1 MLRMCFVCMH
11 MCTFLGFKST
21 FSTIHKLV
29 FNDLTYEINDIH
41 CRHLDGN
48 HKLIRWRFVI
58 HGGIDGFSRTVVF
71 LKASSNNLSSTV
83 LHLFQTAT
91 HVFHYPRRIRT
102 DHGTENVA
110 VAREML
116 HRYGP
121 LANPVITGQSVHN
134 QRIERL
140 WRDVFTFVLTY
151 YKNLFHYLE
160 SQQVLDPDD
169 EIDAYALQYVY
180 LPRINKAL
188 DHFVSQW
195 NNHPLSSEGNRTPLQ
210 KWTEGFYQFAN
221 SDYTTVRELLDP
233 NTTNFLLYGIDDDGR
248 FPDLQRRNDVQ
259 VPRSTVELSDNA
271 YNFLVNLVNP
281 LANDDNH
288 GITLY
293 EQVNSNVRD
302 ILLREQ

>member
-1 MLRMCFVCMH
+1 MIL
-11 MCTFLGFKST
+11 LIS
-21 FSTIHKLV
+21 
-29 FNDLTYEINDIH
+29 DTYY
-41 CRHLDGN
+41 RHLDGN
-48 HKLIRWRFVI
+48 HKLIRWRFVV

-71 LKASSNNLSSTV
+71 LKVAPNNLSSTV
-83 LHLFQTAT
+83 LDLFQSAT

-121 LANPVITGQSVHN
+121 SSNPVITGQSVHN

-151 YKNLFHYLE
+151 YKNIFYYLE
-160 SQQVLDPDD
+160 SQQMLNPDD
-169 EIDAYALQYVY
+169 EVHVYALQYIY

-195 NNHPLSSEGNRTPLQ
+195 NNHPLSSEGNRSPLQ
-210 KWTEGFYQFAN
+210 RWTEGFYQFAN

-233 NTTNFLLYGIDDDGR
+233 NNTNFLLYGIDDDAPL
-248 FPDLQRRNDVQ
+248 PDLQTRNDVQ
-259 VPRSTVELSDNA
+259 VPRSAVELSGNE
-271 YNFLVNLVNP
+271 YNFLVNLVDP
-281 LANDDNH
+281 LSNDQND

-293 EQVNSNVRD
+293 EEVERNVRE
-302 ILLREQ
+302 ILLQQ